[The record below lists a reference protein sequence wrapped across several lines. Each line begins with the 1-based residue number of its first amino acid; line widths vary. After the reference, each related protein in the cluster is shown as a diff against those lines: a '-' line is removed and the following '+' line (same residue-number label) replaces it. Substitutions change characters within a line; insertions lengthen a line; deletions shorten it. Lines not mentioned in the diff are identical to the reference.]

1 MVVETPDQVVV
12 EIPDSDRSL
21 KVPPKNEG
29 RGDSSVRTRKD
40 SANIRSAA
48 ELCFI
53 LRSQLQPRKTLDQEL
68 PLKSAQLRVRK
79 AACPRCV
86 PSRIAPDYTNLR
98 RGLFPTG
105 NANARD

>member
-1 MVVETPDQVVV
+1 MAQVVVEIPDQVVAEILDQMMV

-53 LRSQLQPRKTLDQEL
+53 LRSQLQPRKPLNQGL
-68 PLKSAQLRVRK
+68 LLKSDQLRVRK
-79 AACPRCV
+79 A
-86 PSRIAPDYTNLR
+86 
-98 RGLFPTG
+98 GLPPPYPFED
-105 NANARD
+105 RS